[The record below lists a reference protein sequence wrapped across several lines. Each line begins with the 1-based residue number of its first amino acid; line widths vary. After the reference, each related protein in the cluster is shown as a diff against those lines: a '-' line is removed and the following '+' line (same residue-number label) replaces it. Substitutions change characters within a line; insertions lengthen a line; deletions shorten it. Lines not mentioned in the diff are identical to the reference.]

1 MASEIAFAPEPSA
14 GDRLSD
20 TSLLL
25 VYALPWRITS
35 VRIAESREPGVRG
48 ASFEAL
54 PVGRSRRGLEVLLKP
69 LLPSSQEVRQNDEA
83 TADRA
88 EGSRSASASSA
99 CRTGVGAGTAAGGA
113 PGPRPRP
120 RGGTRGEPLAA
131 GKTRQTVWG
140 HLATCQAALLP
151 PRALPRFDLKIG

>member
-35 VRIAESREPGVRG
+35 VRIAESREHGVRG

-88 EGSRSASASSA
+88 EGS
-99 CRTGVGAGTAAGGA
+99 A
-113 PGPRPRP
+113 PGPATVPRVERELAREQQPEVRPDRVP
-120 RGGTRGEPLAA
+120 ARETELEAS
-131 GKTRQTVWG
+131 
-140 HLATCQAALLP
+140 H
-151 PRALPRFDLKIG
+151 